1 MFTEWEKG
9 IEIILL
15 FTPFQVMGKLCAH
28 IHVQAISLSL

>member
-28 IHVQAISLSL
+28 IQAISLSL